1 MTTRKLGWFAI
12 AVVGLAA
19 GGCSKEAKTT
29 GVQQAAP
36 ETIRFTEGEY
46 LAVVL
51 SQGSMW
57 DTHKSRDEQE
67 GMKEHR
73 AYMLSLFE
81 HGEIVLGGPFLDR
94 PGGVAVYRT
103 KSRDQAEQLAGSDP
117 GVRSGLIRAEVTR
130 WRLGVGA
137 EKS

>member
-1 MTTRKLGWFAI
+1 MTTRTVCWIVI
-12 AVVGLAA
+12 AAAGLIS
-19 GGCSKEAKTT
+19 GGCSKSTKAT
-29 GVQQAAP
+29 GVQQTAP
-36 ETIRFTEGEY
+36 ETVRIVEGEY

-81 HGEIVLGGPFLDR
+81 RGEIVIGGPFLDR

-103 KSRDQAEQLAGSDP
+103 KTLEEAEKLAAADP

-130 WRLGVGA
+130 WRMGVGA
-137 EKS
+137 VKS

>member
-1 MTTRKLGWFAI
+1 MATRVVCCIVI
-12 AVVGLAA
+12 AAAGVV
-19 GGCSKEAKTT
+19 GGCSKSTKTT
-29 GVQQAAP
+29 GVQQTAP
-36 ETIRFTEGEY
+36 ETIRIEEGEY

-67 GMKEHR
+67 GMTEHR
-73 AYMLSLFE
+73 AYMRSLFE
-81 HGEIVLGGPFLDR
+81 RGEILLGGPFLDR

-103 KSRDQAEQLAGSDP
+103 KSQDDAEKLAGADP

-130 WRLGVGA
+130 WRMGVGTV
-137 EKS
+137 KS